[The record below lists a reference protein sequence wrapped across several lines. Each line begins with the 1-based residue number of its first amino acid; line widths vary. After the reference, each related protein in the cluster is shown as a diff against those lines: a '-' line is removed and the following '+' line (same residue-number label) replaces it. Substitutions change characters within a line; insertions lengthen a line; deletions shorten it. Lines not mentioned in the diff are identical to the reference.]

1 MLLFVLALAVGW
13 WLGRRSLRP
22 GSWPASADEAL
33 RERVRN
39 MHNLLDRH
47 SDDALERLSQGL
59 SLNEETLESH
69 VHVGNLFRRRGDIE
83 KAIQIHQE
91 LLEKAS
97 ANPELSAQISLE
109 LARDYIAGGLLG
121 SAEQLL
127 DELMQR
133 DGQAISLE
141 ALDELRRI
149 AEREKD
155 WARAVELAA
164 RLVGRRPQL
173 KTVLANYYCE
183 QAQERIRAGD
193 RDGARELLK
202 EARRVDPQCVRA
214 LLMRL
219 DCELW
224 QRNFQAADASITELC
239 AADAGFLGELLPMLR
254 RRECCAEPEILACLR
269 RLAEVPDASPAL
281 LAILAQLDADG
292 QGWRGRLLAKVQ
304 QQPSWRGLLDML
316 GTLGGGRADQE
327 LFTHMQPIILGLY
340 RSMPHYRCGNC
351 GFAGREL
358 HWQCPGCHGWNTLRP
373 IAAPQQ

>member
-91 LLEKAS
+91 LLDKAS

-155 WARAVELAA
+155 WARAVALAA

-173 KTVLANYYCE
+173 KTVLANYYCATIDDCMDE
-183 QAQERIRAGD
+183 Q
-193 RDGARELLK
+193 
-202 EARRVDPQCVRA
+202 
-214 LLMRL
+214 
-219 DCELW
+219 
-224 QRNFQAADASITELC
+224 S
-239 AADAGFLGELLPMLR
+239 
-254 RRECCAEPEILACLR
+254 
-269 RLAEVPDASPAL
+269 
-281 LAILAQLDADG
+281 
-292 QGWRGRLLAKVQ
+292 
-304 QQPSWRGLLDML
+304 
-316 GTLGGGRADQE
+316 
-327 LFTHMQPIILGLY
+327 
-340 RSMPHYRCGNC
+340 
-351 GFAGREL
+351 
-358 HWQCPGCHGWNTLRP
+358 
-373 IAAPQQ
+373 

>member
-22 GSWPASADEAL
+22 GSWPASADEVL

-91 LLEKAS
+91 LLDKAS

-155 WARAVELAA
+155 WARAVALAA

-173 KTVLANYYCE
+173 KTVLANYY
-183 QAQERIRAGD
+183 
-193 RDGARELLK
+193 
-202 EARRVDPQCVRA
+202 
-214 LLMRL
+214 
-219 DCELW
+219 
-224 QRNFQAADASITELC
+224 
-239 AADAGFLGELLPMLR
+239 
-254 RRECCAEPEILACLR
+254 
-269 RLAEVPDASPAL
+269 
-281 LAILAQLDADG
+281 
-292 QGWRGRLLAKVQ
+292 
-304 QQPSWRGLLDML
+304 
-316 GTLGGGRADQE
+316 
-327 LFTHMQPIILGLY
+327 
-340 RSMPHYRCGNC
+340 
-351 GFAGREL
+351 
-358 HWQCPGCHGWNTLRP
+358 
-373 IAAPQQ
+373 